1 MASKEDMLEVN
12 NGLTMDELD
21 TQMQEC
27 EADCDATTWQ
37 SSIEEVFA
45 QPDLNR
51 TSFVWQIHLPNTE
64 PYPEEWEAE
73 QDDWFCLPSHWQS
86 ILNARLADFR
96 SKVSDAEAF
105 HRSRK
110 DAFGDNDI
118 KTKNA
123 LTKLKQLEQ
132 GDGSSFVILISKAT
146 QKEASQEVYRK
157 SMAVA
162 NGVCKV
168 ATSNKVIAYV
178 LDVSKMTLEVHD
190 KTVEEKET
198 KQLRLISVTGRS
210 REIQELRVHLNALS
224 LQTSN
229 LLDHVNMPK
238 KKQVKNKKKA
248 EGESVFEEKENEG
261 EGRGC

>member
-12 NGLTMDELD
+12 NGLTMEELD

-45 QPDLNR
+45 QPDPNR

-132 GDGSSFVILISKAT
+132 GDGSSFDFDQQGHTKRSIPGSLPKI
-146 QKEASQEVYRK
+146 
-157 SMAVA
+157 
-162 NGVCKV
+162 NGSSERGVQSSNIKQSDCVC
-168 ATSNKVIAYV
+168 
-178 LDVSKMTLEVHD
+178 
-190 KTVEEKET
+190 
-198 KQLRLISVTGRS
+198 S
-210 REIQELRVHLNALS
+210 RCEQNDFGSA
-224 LQTSN
+224 
-229 LLDHVNMPK
+229 
-238 KKQVKNKKKA
+238 
-248 EGESVFEEKENEG
+248 
-261 EGRGC
+261 

>member
-12 NGLTMDELD
+12 NGLTMEELD

-132 GDGSSFVILISKAT
+132 GDGSSFVVLISKAT